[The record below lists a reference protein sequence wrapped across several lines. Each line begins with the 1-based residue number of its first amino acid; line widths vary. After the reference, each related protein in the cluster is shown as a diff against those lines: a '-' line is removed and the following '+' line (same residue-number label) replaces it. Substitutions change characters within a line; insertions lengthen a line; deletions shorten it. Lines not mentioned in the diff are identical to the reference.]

1 MSSQGGHEMMT
12 AETAKEVLA
21 EMRRDGMSVKVEK
34 KFLATAIKIGRLSD
48 GAKAVYAARIE
59 EIK

>member
-12 AETAKEVLA
+12 EETAKEVLA

-59 EIK
+59 ELK